1 MDRTRLSSERIPPA
15 IGPYSQAIRAGGFIF
30 CSGIVALSPD
40 TGSLVEG
47 DIEAEVRQALDNLSA
62 LLEDVGSSLEAV
74 VKTTVFLA
82 DNQVHVSIPVPV
94 QRYRNNHTQIHLK
107 LLAHPGQLPACGIS
121 GMLSCSCVFEPGEFV
136 NELATYQV

>member
-62 LLEDVGSSLEAV
+62 LLEDVGASLEAV

-82 DNQVHVSIPVPV
+82 DIADFPLFNDIYAGYFPSDPPARSTVQVAALPLGARIEVEAIA
-94 QRYRNNHTQIHLK
+94 
-107 LLAHPGQLPACGIS
+107 LA
-121 GMLSCSCVFEPGEFV
+121 
-136 NELATYQV
+136 

>member
-1 MDRTRLSSERIPPA
+1 MSSERIPPA

-82 DNQVHVSIPVPV
+82 DIADFPLFNDIYAGYFPSDPPARSTVQVAALPLGARIEVEAIA
-94 QRYRNNHTQIHLK
+94 
-107 LLAHPGQLPACGIS
+107 LA
-121 GMLSCSCVFEPGEFV
+121 
-136 NELATYQV
+136 

>member
-82 DNQVHVSIPVPV
+82 DIADFPLFNDIYAGYFPSDPPARSTVQVAALPLGARIEVEAIA
-94 QRYRNNHTQIHLK
+94 
-107 LLAHPGQLPACGIS
+107 LA
-121 GMLSCSCVFEPGEFV
+121 
-136 NELATYQV
+136 